1 MRMSYKDEVER
12 IAPKGTSR
20 LVFKTDNNM
29 VLNWKNGKIYVSS
42 ENPPEHRN
50 HPLWWGGVEVADVF
64 LYAHDTLT
72 LVGIEV
78 DGIVFEQ
85 YSQDR
90 WAMNW
95 RIGVGEPID
104 EDEDG
109 DSLNEHL
116 LYYWHELT
124 SAPRMSQSSNLTCL
138 ISDERVLDNILG
150 MFYNSKCGYYATLQK
165 LVDYYGNNHFG
176 IHILDQRLNTLR
188 KGYDAVVRENRTV
201 SWDGINFIIGG
212 KK

>member
-1 MRMSYKDEVER
+1 MRMSFKDEVER

-20 LVFKTDNNM
+20 LVFKTDDNM
-29 VLNWKNGKIYVSS
+29 VLNWKNGKIYVSR

-50 HPLWWGGVEVADVF
+50 HPLWWGGMEVPDVF
-64 LYAHDTLT
+64 LDAHDTLT

-78 DGIVFEQ
+78 NGVIFEQ
-85 YSQDR
+85 YSQEC

-95 RIGVGEPID
+95 RVGVGEPI
-104 EDEDG
+104 EDG
-109 DSLNEHL
+109 DSLTDHIL
-116 LYYWHELT
+116 LYWDNLT
-124 SAPRMSQSSNLTCL
+124 ATPRMSQSSNLKCDLTH
-138 ISDERVLDNILG
+138 ERLLDGMLG

-188 KGYDAVVRENRTV
+188 NGYDALVRENRTV

-212 KK
+212 KENE